1 MNAQLVREQSI
12 YNIANVPN
20 LEARQEMA
28 SASKILMFIIV
39 ITAFLA
45 TAYTGTQGWIQIHAY
60 RRSLEA
66 RRPYSP
72 PPPPPSPGP
81 ITGP

>member
-28 SASKILMFIIV
+28 SASKILVFIIV
-39 ITAFLA
+39 ITVFLS
-45 TAYTGTQGWIQIHAY
+45 TAYTGTQGNTLSVQSTSRDVSHMHAN
-60 RRSLEA
+60 LLL
-66 RRPYSP
+66 
-72 PPPPPSPGP
+72 
-81 ITGP
+81 INLIL

>member
-28 SASKILMFIIV
+28 SASKILVFIVV
-39 ITAFLA
+39 ITVFLS
-45 TAYTGTQGWIQIHAY
+45 TAYTGTQGNTLSVQSTSGDICMLIF
-60 RRSLEA
+60 
-66 RRPYSP
+66 
-72 PPPPPSPGP
+72 
-81 ITGP
+81 